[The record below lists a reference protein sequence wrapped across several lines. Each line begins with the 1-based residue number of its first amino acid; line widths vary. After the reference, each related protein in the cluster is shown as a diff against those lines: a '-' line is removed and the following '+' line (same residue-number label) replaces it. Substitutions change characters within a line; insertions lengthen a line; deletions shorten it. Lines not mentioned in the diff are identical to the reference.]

1 MTSINPAVEVGL
13 LYGTLHDDLTIAD
26 ILARLQS
33 VAAAINVPLYLYVL
47 DYENESEKKYLQYAI
62 TATESTVI
70 PIDGKIAPYLKS
82 LIPDFYDHDYAAI
95 RATLGKSYDKFDE
108 FVTTIHDEE
117 LFVNYF
123 IEDQYD
129 EYSDED
135 NEVEADLVEGGIVPI
150 EEAEKVYFQPR
161 IDFFTVGT
169 GIIVGRVF
177 VRVSY

>member
-95 RATLGKSYDKFDE
+95 RATLGKSYD
-108 FVTTIHDEE
+108 
-117 LFVNYF
+117 
-123 IEDQYD
+123 
-129 EYSDED
+129 
-135 NEVEADLVEGGIVPI
+135 EVEADLVEGGIVPI